1 MLATGEI
8 PRLNALKFPN
18 KPALHYED
26 KATLTWAELDE
37 RSNRLANALPG
48 LGAHQGDRVA
58 LLSRNRPNCVEAL
71 FGCAK
76 AGVVYAPLNYRFSVE
91 EILYVLDDSG
101 CEVLLCDTEYAEVV
115 RSLLGRT
122 TKLREVVGFG
132 PDHGFDLDYEDL
144 LAEASPGQ
152 PVPERAIDL
161 DDLCWICY
169 TGGTTGMSKGVML
182 THRNNFAQISNLAI
196 ADRVHHEDV
205 YLVNGALFHVVLNMA
220 LPYWYVGGTVVI
232 MDFTPEGCLDLIERH
247 KVTKTVPVA
256 TMLNLLI
263 DLQRR
268 HPRDLS
274 SLELMGCG
282 GAPISPDTVR
292 AAADAFGCAF
302 VQYFG
307 QTEAAHH
314 FSYLSVEDYRRGLSP
329 NATDT
334 EKQRLLSGGRAQHL
348 CLAKIVDDE
357 DKDVGVGEVG
367 EICGWGP
374 NVMKGYWN
382 KPDLTAETLRG
393 GWLHTGDL
401 GYMDEDGYI
410 YVVDRKKDMIV
421 SGGENVYSSEVEK
434 ALYRHEQVLE
444 AAVIGVPDTRW
455 GEAVTAFVVLK
466 QGSAATE
473 DEIRDH
479 CRALIAG
486 YKVPK
491 SVRFVDGLP
500 KSATGKIQKKVL
512 RDEFW
517 TGEGRR
523 VGASLTT

>member
-1 MLATGEI
+1 VTFAQ
-8 PRLNALKFPN
+8 
-18 KPALHYED
+18 
-26 KATLTWAELDE
+26 LDE
-37 RSNRLANALPG
+37 RSNRLANALTD
-48 LGAHQGDRVA
+48 LGVAQGDRVT
-58 LLSRNRPNCVEAL
+58 LLAKNRPNCVEAL

-76 AGVVYAPLNYRFSVE
+76 AGVVYAPLNYRFTAE
-91 EILYVLDDSG
+91 EIAYVLNDSG
-101 CEVLLCDTEYAEVV
+101 CEVLLCDTEYADVV
-115 RSLLGRT
+115 RSLLDQAPQVRA
-122 TKLREVVGFG
+122 VVGFG
-132 PDHGFDLDYEDL
+132 VGHGFDFDYEAL
-144 LAEASPGQ
+144 LAAASPDQ
-152 PVPERAIDL
+152 PVTDRPVDL
-161 DDLCWICY
+161 DDVCWICY

-196 ADRVHHEDV
+196 ADKVDHEDV

-232 MDFTPEGCLDLIERH
+232 MDFTPDGCLDLIERH

-268 HPRDLS
+268 NPRDLS

-292 AAADAFGCAF
+292 VAAEAFGCDF

-314 FSYLSVEDYRRGLSP
+314 FTYLSVEDYQRGLAAD
-329 NATDT
+329 ATDA

-348 CLAKIVDDE
+348 CLAKVVDE
-357 DKDVGVGEVG
+357 DDNELPVGEVG

-382 KPDLTAETLRG
+382 KRELSAETLKG

-401 GYMDEDGYI
+401 GYMDKDGYI
-410 YVVDRKKDMIV
+410 YIVDRKKDMIV
-421 SGGENVYSSEVEK
+421 SGGENVFSTEVEK

-444 AAVIGVPDTRW
+444 VAVIGVPDEKW
-455 GEAVTAFVVLK
+455 GEAVTAFVVRK
-466 QGSAATE
+466 DGATVTE
-473 DEIRDH
+473 DELRDH

-491 SVRFVDGLP
+491 SVHFVESLP
-500 KSATGKIQKKVL
+500 KAATGKIQKKVL
-512 RDEFW
+512 RDDFW
-517 TGEGRR
+517 SGHGRR